1 MDIEKLKKFI
11 IKKVEFINEK
21 VAHTPNSMH
30 LSPYYEGQ
38 LALINELLK
47 FLNNDKAK

>member
-1 MDIEKLKKFI
+1 MDIEKLKGFI
-11 IKKVEFINEK
+11 IQKVEFIK
-21 VAHTPNSMH
+21 GRVAHTPNSMH